1 MTLAEVQPYPIGT
14 PGKPWGQAEKARW
27 LNAQTVQ
34 RTYRDEVLERLKPP
48 SCFVLEQYG
57 ALSLDP
63 DRFPLFA
70 ARTRDWRDGRPVAL
84 ITGGIHGYETS
95 GVLGAL
101 RFLESHAADYGA
113 SFNLVVAPCA
123 SPWGFE
129 TINRWNPQAIDPN
142 RAFRAGSGSEEASAL
157 MRYVASLPSPVT
169 LHLDLHET
177 TDTDNS
183 EFRPALAARDGI
195 TQEIWMIPDGFYLV
209 GDTERP
215 EPAFCKAVIDS
226 VRRVTHIAPADATG
240 NIIGEPVV
248 QPGVILYA
256 AQPLGLCMGMTRAA
270 WVGTTEVYPDSPLV
284 DGENCIEAQVAA
296 VTGALDH
303 VRGAAAASG

>member
-1 MTLAEVQPYPIGT
+1 MTLAEVQSYPIGT
-14 PGKPWGQAEKARW
+14 PGKPWGQEEKARW
-27 LNAQTVQ
+27 LGAQSVQ
-34 RTYRDEVLERLKPP
+34 RAYRDEVLERLKAP
-48 SCFVLEQYG
+48 SSFVLEQYG
-57 ALSLDP
+57 ALSIDP

-70 ARTRDWRDGRPVAL
+70 ARSRDWNDGRAVAL

-101 RFLESHAADYGA
+101 RFLEHHAADYVS
-113 SFNLVVAPCA
+113 SFNVVVAPCA

-129 TINRWNPQAIDPN
+129 TINRWNPLAIDPN
-142 RAFRAGSGSEEASAL
+142 RAFRAGSASEEASSL
-157 MRYVASLPSPVT
+157 MRYVASLPSPVEM
-169 LHLDLHET
+169 HLDLHET

-195 TQEIWMIPDGFYLV
+195 SQDVWMIPDGFYLV

-215 EPAFCKAVIDS
+215 EPGFCKAVIDS
-226 VRRVTHIAPADATG
+226 VERVTHIAPPDDTG
-240 NIIGEPVV
+240 NIIGEPLV

-256 AQPLGLCMGMTRAA
+256 AQPLGLCMGMTRAR

-284 DGENCIEAQVAA
+284 DGENCIDAQVAA
-296 VTGALDH
+296 VTGALDF
-303 VRGAAAASG
+303 VRAVAEG